1 VQHQGSTATVQ
12 DQVISP
18 EETAESPSLAAGLR
32 RYWNASVCAGLS
44 PCEAAVFAWVFDR
57 SIFEPRLAGSR
68 KVRLVAVPIREIGRR
83 YGFDQGGISKAMAR
97 LASRRILLDTPQ
109 GCRVNPRLDDWDKL
123 SPECLAWLQTHEAT
137 IPAPHSVHMLDR
149 FKEGVD
155 GRQQGVDGRQQG
167 VDGRQQAPDLLL
179 DVRAPASD
187 SVDFSSIPASPPTPA
202 LSENVCVCN
211 FPETPAPALAGAR
224 EGENN
229 THKQTHT
236 GGYSQDGDYAPDAE
250 VLAKATRLA
259 ERHLREDVVN
269 LIDEYRRVFPS
280 AWFLTLIKRILVVER
295 RKLNRGY
302 LLRCLQNAHRS
313 GDVGIDVESDYDDEL
328 HILPQGKFP
337 AVVGMAPRRAA
348 PARPRPAYA
357 TAPPEWVA
365 HREAQMARWKADAE
379 ARANARMN
387 HA

>member
-97 LASRRILLDTPQ
+97 LTSRRILLDTPQ

-167 VDGRQQAPDLLL
+167 GVVPAQQV
-179 DVRAPASD
+179 VRRASTGTGFALRCPGARVRLRGFLFYPRLSSD
-187 SVDFSSIPASPPTPA
+187 SCAFRKC
-202 LSENVCVCN
+202 LCV
-211 FPETPAPALAGAR
+211 
-224 EGENN
+224 
-229 THKQTHT
+229 
-236 GGYSQDGDYAPDAE
+236 
-250 VLAKATRLA
+250 
-259 ERHLREDVVN
+259 
-269 LIDEYRRVFPS
+269 
-280 AWFLTLIKRILVVER
+280 
-295 RKLNRGY
+295 
-302 LLRCLQNAHRS
+302 
-313 GDVGIDVESDYDDEL
+313 
-328 HILPQGKFP
+328 
-337 AVVGMAPRRAA
+337 
-348 PARPRPAYA
+348 
-357 TAPPEWVA
+357 
-365 HREAQMARWKADAE
+365 
-379 ARANARMN
+379 
-387 HA
+387 